1 MNVRYIAQKVGQA
14 LLTLLLASVVVF
26 LGARALPGDPALTLA
41 GENPSPELIAAINE
55 KYGFDQPL
63 IVQYARFLWAI
74 LHGDLGRSSRSGLA
88 LSDMIAQT
96 LPVTIQLALLAVT
109 MAAVIGILFGVAA
122 SYWKGR
128 WPEWVANAAAI
139 IGLSVPS
146 FWLGMLAILLFSVKL
161 GWLPASGYVS
171 PLVDPLG
178 ALSHLVMPAFVLS
191 TGLAAV
197 IMRQTRSG
205 MLEAFAT
212 EYVVA
217 ARAKGLSERRVVLNH
232 ALRNS
237 MMVITTI
244 IGLQLGALVAG
255 VVITERLFGLPGFG
269 KLTVDAIAQRDYAV
283 IQAVVMVVAAS
294 YVLIN
299 LVVDVLYSVI
309 DPRVRVGGS
318 R

>member
-1 MNVRYIAQKVGQA
+1 MNVRYIATKAGQA

-41 GENPSPELIAAINE
+41 GENPSPDLIAAINE

-63 IVQYARFLWAI
+63 IVQYGRFVLSV
-74 LHGDLGRSSRSGLA
+74 LRGDLGRSSRSGLA
-88 LSDMIAQT
+88 ISDMIGQT
-96 LPVTIQLALLAVT
+96 LPVTIQLAVLAVA
-109 MAAVIGILFGVAA
+109 MAALIGIVFGVAA
-122 SYWKGR
+122 AYWKGR
-128 WPEWVANAAAI
+128 WPEWVANSAAI

-146 FWLGMLAILLFSVKL
+146 FWLGMLAILLFSVQL

-171 PLVDPLG
+171 IFVDPIG
-178 ALSHLVMPAFVLS
+178 ALSHLIMPAFVLS

-197 IMRQTRSG
+197 VMRQTRSG
-205 MLEAFAT
+205 MLAAFAT
-212 EYVVA
+212 EYIVA
-217 ARAKGLSERRVVLNH
+217 VRAKGLSERRVVINH

-237 MMVITTI
+237 MIVVTTI
-244 IGLQLGALVAG
+244 IGLQLGALIAG

-283 IQAVVMVVAAS
+283 IQAAVLVVAAS

-299 LVVDVLYSVI
+299 LVVDVLYTVI

-318 R
+318 Q